1 MRRRSM
7 AMAGS
12 RRSAVF
18 AKFLSV
24 FEARCAAGRR
34 PRLRRCWRY
43 MHRFPQHNDA
53 TLSRAAVV
61 GKRGERSLCF
71 PVNVHAVAT
80 ARTSA
85 LAARMLARTLRARDL
100 AHPAPIAPTAPLHAS
115 SLTFACVR
123 RAQVREPGL

>member
-53 TLSRAAVV
+53 TLSRATVV
-61 GKRGERSLCF
+61 GKRGERSLCV

-80 ARTSA
+80 ARA
-85 LAARMLARTLRARDL
+85 KCARGAQLARTLRARDL
-100 AHPAPIAPTAPLHAS
+100 AHPAPIAPTAPPHAYL
-115 SLTFACVR
+115 LTFACVR
-123 RAQVREPGL
+123 RAQVREHGL

>member
-1 MRRRSM
+1 MRRRPM

-12 RRSAVF
+12 RRSAGF

-24 FEARCAAGRR
+24 FEARCAAG
-34 PRLRRCWRY
+34 RLRRCWRY

-61 GKRGERSLCF
+61 GKRGERSLCV

-80 ARTSA
+80 ARA
-85 LAARMLARTLRARDL
+85 KCARGAQLARTLRARDL